1 MGRKAEQNKIS
12 SGTNGV
18 MVEHNAVYDDNLLP
32 AADELAKLHA
42 IDPDIVP
49 WIKSR
54 TEIEQEARIDFN
66 KNRVRLAFREVNY
79 SGYSTVLSIILCAG
93 VIAGVMWLSYV
104 LIMKGYDVAGTIFGS
119 ADLVALLMVVS
130 KIRSRK
136 NA

>member
-32 AADELAKLHA
+32 AADELAKLHT

-49 WIKSR
+49 WIKNR

-66 KNRVRLAFREVNY
+66 KNRIKLASREVNY
-79 SGYSTVLSIILCAG
+79 SGCITILSIVICAC
-93 VIAGVMWLSYV
+93 VIIGVMWLSYD
-104 LIMKGYDVAGTIFGS
+104 LLMNGCNLAGTIFGS
-119 ADLVALLMVVS
+119 ADLVALLIIVS
-130 KIRSRK
+130 KIRSRN